1 VPEQLTWIGTT
12 DEEKSGSPAAH
23 DSGVEAMAN
32 LITVLRTLLA
42 FLAVAML
49 RWHTWEI
56 YVGAA
61 LLTLLLIWMDA
72 WDGWVARRR
81 NEESKAGAVF
91 DILGDRVVEM
101 TYWIAFASFGWIPV
115 WVAVLVS
122 ARGILVDGLRALAFE
137 RGLTAFGATSM
148 MRSPIG
154 RLLVTSRLSRGA
166 YGLGKAAAFTLV
178 ILAFAPGWQPSLKTT
193 LLVLAYGCVYVTVA
207 LCVVRGIPVL
217 LEARRFLTPERA
229 G

>member
-1 VPEQLTWIGTT
+1 
-12 DEEKSGSPAAH
+12 
-23 DSGVEAMAN
+23 MAN

-49 RWHTWEI
+49 RWHRWEI
-56 YVGAA
+56 YIGAA

-81 NEESKAGAVF
+81 NEASKAGAVF

-122 ARGILVDGLRALAFE
+122 ARGIIVDGFRALALE
-137 RGLTAFGATSM
+137 RGLTAFGASSM
-148 MRSPIG
+148 MRSPLG
-154 RLLVTSRLSRGA
+154 ALLVSSRLSRGA
-166 YGLGKAAAFTLV
+166 YGFGKAAAFTLV
-178 ILAFAPGWQPSLKTT
+178 ILAFAPGWHPSLKTT
-193 LLVLAYGCVYVTVA
+193 LVWLALGSVYATVA
-207 LCVVRGIPVL
+207 LCVVRGVPVL
-217 LEARRFLTPERA
+217 VEARRFFAPERTD
-229 G
+229 

>member
-1 VPEQLTWIGTT
+1 
-12 DEEKSGSPAAH
+12 
-23 DSGVEAMAN
+23 MAN

-42 FLAVAML
+42 FFAVAML

-56 YVGAA
+56 YIGAA

-81 NEESKAGAVF
+81 NEASKAGAVF

-122 ARGILVDGLRALAFE
+122 ARGIIVDGFRALALS
-137 RGLTAFGATSM
+137 GGSP
-148 MRSPIG
+148 RSG
-154 RLLVTSRLSRGA
+154 R
-166 YGLGKAAAFTLV
+166 
-178 ILAFAPGWQPSLKTT
+178 
-193 LLVLAYGCVYVTVA
+193 
-207 LCVVRGIPVL
+207 
-217 LEARRFLTPERA
+217 AR
-229 G
+229 

>member
-1 VPEQLTWIGTT
+1 
-12 DEEKSGSPAAH
+12 
-23 DSGVEAMAN
+23 MAN
-32 LITVLRTLLA
+32 LITVARTLLA

-56 YVGAA
+56 YVGVA

-81 NEESKAGAVF
+81 NEASKAGAVF

-122 ARGILVDGLRALAFE
+122 ARGILVDGFRALALE

-148 MRSPIG
+148 MRSRVG
-154 RLLVTSRLSRGA
+154 ALLVSSRWSRGA

-178 ILAFAPGWQPSLKTT
+178 ILAFAPGWQPPLKTT
-193 LLVLAYGCVYVTVA
+193 LLWLATACVYATVA
-207 LCVVRGIPVL
+207 LCVVRGVPVL
-217 LEARRFLTPERA
+217 VEGRRFLVPGRA
-229 G
+229 D

>member
-1 VPEQLTWIGTT
+1 
-12 DEEKSGSPAAH
+12 
-23 DSGVEAMAN
+23 MAN

-42 FLAVAML
+42 FFAVAML

-56 YVGAA
+56 YMGAA

-81 NEESKAGAVF
+81 NETSKAGAVF

-122 ARGILVDGLRALAFE
+122 AARHRRRRLPRARARTRAHRVRRKLDDA
-137 RGLTAFGATSM
+137 LPLGA
-148 MRSPIG
+148 
-154 RLLVTSRLSRGA
+154 LLVSSRLSRGA
-166 YGLGKAAAFTLV
+166 YGFGKAAAFTLV
-178 ILAFAPGWQPSLKTT
+178 ILAFAPGWHPSLKTT
-193 LLVLAYGCVYVTVA
+193 LVWLALGSVYATVA
-207 LCVVRGIPVL
+207 LCVVRGVPVL
-217 LEARRFLTPERA
+217 VEARRFFAPERA
-229 G
+229 D

>member
-1 VPEQLTWIGTT
+1 
-12 DEEKSGSPAAH
+12 
-23 DSGVEAMAN
+23 MAN

-81 NEESKAGAVF
+81 NEASKAGAVF

-101 TYWIAFASFGWIPV
+101 TYWIAFA
-115 WVAVLVS
+115 
-122 ARGILVDGLRALAFE
+122 
-137 RGLTAFGATSM
+137 
-148 MRSPIG
+148 
-154 RLLVTSRLSRGA
+154 
-166 YGLGKAAAFTLV
+166 
-178 ILAFAPGWQPSLKTT
+178 PGWQPSLKTT
-193 LLVLAYGCVYVTVA
+193 LAVLAYACVYATVI

-217 LEARRFLTPERA
+217 VEARRFLAPERT

>member
-1 VPEQLTWIGTT
+1 
-12 DEEKSGSPAAH
+12 
-23 DSGVEAMAN
+23 MAN
-32 LITVLRTLLA
+32 LITVVRTLLA

-49 RWHTWEI
+49 RWHKWEI

-81 NEESKAGAVF
+81 NEASKAGAVF

-122 ARGILVDGLRALAFE
+122 ARGILVDGFRALALE
-137 RGLTAFGATSM
+137 RGLTAFE
-148 MRSPIG
+148 IG
-154 RLLVTSRLSRGA
+154 RASCR
-166 YGLGKAAAFTLV
+166 
-178 ILAFAPGWQPSLKTT
+178 
-193 LLVLAYGCVYVTVA
+193 
-207 LCVVRGIPVL
+207 
-217 LEARRFLTPERA
+217 ERV
-229 G
+229 

>member
-1 VPEQLTWIGTT
+1 
-12 DEEKSGSPAAH
+12 
-23 DSGVEAMAN
+23 MAN

-61 LLTLLLIWMDA
+61 VLTVVLIWMDA

-81 NEESKAGAVF
+81 NEASKAGAVI

-101 TYWIAFASFGWIPV
+101 TYWIAFASFGWIPL

-122 ARGILVDGLRALAFE
+122 ARGILVDGLRALALE
-137 RGLTAFGATSM
+137 RGLTAFGTTSM
-148 MRSPIG
+148 MRSPLGI
-154 RLLVTSRLSRGA
+154 LLVSSRLSRGA
-166 YGLGKAAAFTLV
+166 YGIGKAAAFTLV
-178 ILAFAPGWQPSLKTT
+178 ILAFAPGWQPSLQTT
-193 LLVLAYGCVYVTVA
+193 LVVLAYGCVYLTVA

-217 LEARRFLTPERA
+217 VEARRFLVPERTR
-229 G
+229 

>member
-1 VPEQLTWIGTT
+1 
-12 DEEKSGSPAAH
+12 
-23 DSGVEAMAN
+23 MAN

-49 RWHTWEI
+49 RWHTWGI

-61 LLTLLLIWMDA
+61 LLTVLLIWMDA

-81 NEESKAGAVF
+81 NEASKVGAVI

-101 TYWIAFASFGWIPV
+101 TYWIAFASFGWIPL

-148 MRSPIG
+148 MRSRLG
-154 RLLVTSRLSRGA
+154 ALLVSSRLSRGA
-166 YGLGKAAAFTLV
+166 YGVGKAAAFTLV

-193 LLVLAYGCVYVTVA
+193 LMVLAYGCVYATVV
-207 LCVVRGIPVL
+207 LCVVRGLPVL
-217 LEARRFLTPERA
+217 VEARRFLVPERA

>member
-1 VPEQLTWIGTT
+1 
-12 DEEKSGSPAAH
+12 
-23 DSGVEAMAN
+23 MAN

-49 RWHTWEI
+49 RWHQWEI

-81 NEESKAGAVF
+81 NEASKVGAVF

-122 ARGILVDGLRALAFE
+122 ARGILVDGFRALAFE

-148 MRSPIG
+148 MRSKLG
-154 RLLVTSRLSRGA
+154 ALLVSSRLSRGA

-178 ILAFAPGWQPSLKTT
+178 ILAFAPGWRPSLQTT
-193 LLVLAYGCVYVTVA
+193 LVWLAYACVYATVA
-207 LCVVRGIPVL
+207 LCVVRGVPVL
-217 LEARRFLTPERA
+217 LEARRFLVPQRA
-229 G
+229 D

>member
-1 VPEQLTWIGTT
+1 
-12 DEEKSGSPAAH
+12 
-23 DSGVEAMAN
+23 MAN
-32 LITVLRTLLA
+32 LITVVRTLLA

-81 NEESKAGAVF
+81 NEASKAGAVF

-101 TYWIAFASFGWIPV
+101 TYWIAFASLGWIPV

-122 ARGILVDGLRALAFE
+122 ARGIIVDGFRALALE
-137 RGLTAFGATSM
+137 RGLTAFGASSM
-148 MRSPIG
+148 MRSPLG
-154 RLLVTSRLSRGA
+154 ALLVSSRLSRGA
-166 YGLGKAAAFTLV
+166 YGFGKAAAFTLV
-178 ILAFAPGWQPSLKTT
+178 ILAFAPGWHPT
-193 LLVLAYGCVYVTVA
+193 LGTALGWLALACVYGTVA
-207 LCVVRGIPVL
+207 LCVVRGVPVL
-217 LEARRFLTPERA
+217 VEARRFFAPERA

>member
-1 VPEQLTWIGTT
+1 
-12 DEEKSGSPAAH
+12 
-23 DSGVEAMAN
+23 MAN
-32 LITVLRTLLA
+32 LITVARTLLA

-56 YVGAA
+56 YVGVA

-81 NEESKAGAVF
+81 NETSKAGAVF

-122 ARGILVDGLRALAFE
+122 ARGILVAGFRARAFE
-137 RGLTAFGATSM
+137 RGLTAFGTTSM
-148 MRSPIG
+148 MRS
-154 RLLVTSRLSRGA
+154 RLRARLVSSRLRRGA

-178 ILAFAPGWQPSLKTT
+178 ILAFGPGCHPSLKTT
-193 LLVLAYGCVYVTVA
+193 LVVLAYGCVYATVM

-217 LEARRFLTPERA
+217 VEARRFLAPERA

>member
-1 VPEQLTWIGTT
+1 
-12 DEEKSGSPAAH
+12 
-23 DSGVEAMAN
+23 MAN

-49 RWHTWEI
+49 RWHSWEI

-81 NEESKAGAVF
+81 NEASKAGAVF

-122 ARGILVDGLRALAFE
+122 ARGILVDGFRALALE
-137 RGLTAFGATSM
+137 RGHTAFGATSM
-148 MRSPIG
+148 MRSPLG
-154 RLLVTSRLSRGA
+154 ALLVSSRLSRGA

-217 LEARRFLTPERA
+217 VEARRFLVPDRA